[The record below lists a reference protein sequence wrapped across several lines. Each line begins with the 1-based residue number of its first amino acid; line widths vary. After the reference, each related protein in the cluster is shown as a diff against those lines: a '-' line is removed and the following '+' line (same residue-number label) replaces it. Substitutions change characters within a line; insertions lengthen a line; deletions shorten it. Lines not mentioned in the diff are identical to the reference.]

1 MKLLQNTLLVAILC
15 LIVTP
20 VYAQDSEY
28 NLDETF
34 SVQKNG
40 TIHLNSDDAEVSIKG
55 TDRSDVHLVVYRR
68 VDVDGWNVN
77 TDGTFDVEVENRG
90 GDLYIREDDNEKFQF
105 TVGSI
110 DKEYRITIE
119 APHDVALELK
129 GDDDRYEISDVN
141 GGVRLKADDSEVELE
156 RIKGEEFDFDI
167 DDGSIRMDDGQ
178 GRLKLNMDDGEFVVK
193 NGKFSEITADFDD
206 GEMDVTTTLAN
217 SGSYK
222 FDMDD
227 GELEFNSA
235 GGGGE
240 FDISYDKRNV
250 HVGSAFKELSSKEGR
265 SVYRL
270 SGGEA
275 RIDIDMD
282 DGEVEL
288 DTI

>member
-1 MKLLQNTLLVAILC
+1 MKLLQNTFLVTLIC

-20 VYAQDSEY
+20 VYGQDSEY
-28 NLDETF
+28 NLDETY
-34 SVQKNG
+34 SIQQNA
-40 TIHLNSDDAEVSIKG
+40 TIHLNSDDAEVLIKG

-77 TDGTFDVEVENRG
+77 TDGSFEVEVESRG

-110 DKEYRITIE
+110 DEEYRITIE
-119 APHDVALELK
+119 APRDVALKLE
-129 GDDDRYEISDVN
+129 GDDDSYFISDIN
-141 GGVRLKADDSEVELE
+141 LGVRLTADDSKIELQGV
-156 RIKGEEFDFDI
+156 KGEEFDFDI
-167 DDGSIRMDDGQ
+167 DDGSVRMEGGQ
-178 GRLKLNMDDGEFVVK
+178 GSLKLNMDDGEFIVK
-193 NGKFSEITADFDD
+193 NGKFTEISADYDD
-206 GEMDVTTTLAN
+206 GEIDVITTLAN
-217 SGSYK
+217 NGSYN

-227 GELEFNSA
+227 GELEFSSA

-240 FDISYDKRNV
+240 FDITYDNRDI
-250 HVGSAFKELSSKEGR
+250 HVGSNFKEVSSEEGR

-275 RIDIDMD
+275 RIDIDTD

-288 DTI
+288 DTL